1 MATVSVEV
9 YVMKTSTLAEDI
21 LDNLAFVRGRDIQ
34 EKITQLIENN
44 LLLQLK
50 ECEDFIFKF
59 ESKYGMDFATFAAI
73 WEGGVI
79 PERQSHT
86 VERDYMEWE
95 GFAQERI
102 KLLQALRNMKT
113 KWEQ

>member
-1 MATVSVEV
+1 MATVTAEV
-9 YVMKTSTLAEDI
+9 YVMKTITLAEDI
-21 LDNLAFVRGRDIQ
+21 LDKLAFVRGRDIQ

-50 ECEDFIFKF
+50 ECEDFLFKF
-59 ESKYGMDFATFAAI
+59 ESKYGMDFATFAEI

-79 PERQSHT
+79 PDRQSHT

-95 GFAQERI
+95 GFSQERI
-102 KLLQALRNMKT
+102 KLLQALRNMKA